1 MRTRA
6 RFLLAALA
14 TLPALAACADTPT
27 GSEDAPSFT
36 ATIRGSVQDEYL
48 GAGFFHLVEPPAGM
62 ASPGT
67 FTIHSHDGAGR
78 QSFLLFREG
87 AVRPAPGRYPLASS
101 AAGPVRFAA
110 VYHRVSPDRVSP
122 ERVEGFTA
130 IAGELEVTV
139 SREDRIEGSFRF
151 TGVRNCLGTP
161 ARVDCT
167 NPPDLTQP
175 RVEVA
180 GSFVAVRGGTI
191 QAVAR

>member
-27 GSEDAPSFT
+27 GSEGAPAFA

-48 GAGFFHLVEPPAGM
+48 GAGFFHRVEPLAG
-62 ASPGT
+62 APSRGL
-67 FTIHSHDGAGR
+67 FSIHSHDGAGR

-87 AVRPAPGRYPLASS
+87 DVRPERGRYPLASS
-101 AAGPVRFAA
+101 AAGPVRFGA
-110 VYHRVSPDRVSP
+110 VYHRVSPDRV
-122 ERVEGFTA
+122 EGFTA
-130 IAGELEVTV
+130 ISGELEVTV

-151 TGVRNCLGTP
+151 TGVRNCAGTP

-167 NPPDLTQP
+167 PPPDLTQP
-175 RVEVA
+175 RVEVT
-180 GSFVAVRGGTI
+180 GTFVAVRGGPL